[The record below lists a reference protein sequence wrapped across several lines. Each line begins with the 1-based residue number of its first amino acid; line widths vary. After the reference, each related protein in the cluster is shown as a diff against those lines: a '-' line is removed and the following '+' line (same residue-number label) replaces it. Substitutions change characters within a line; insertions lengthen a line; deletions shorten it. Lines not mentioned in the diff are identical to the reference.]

1 MQQSGK
7 QQQVTQPEQQLLCC
21 CVAES
26 AGMAAAVLNGNELAA
41 NYTSVNEQLKKQPRK
56 TYR

>member
-7 QQQVTQPEQQLLCC
+7 QQLVTRPEQQLLCC
-21 CVAES
+21 SVAES
-26 AGMAAAVLNGNELAA
+26 AGMVAAVLNGNELTAK
-41 NYTSVNEQLKKQPRK
+41 YTSFSEQLKKQPRK